1 MAINSSDIKTYMREY
16 CKIVSLLLENEK
28 GILKT
33 NNLYAVDKDIV
44 VKLLSQYKYDLVNN
58 KLKIWRTLKWIQTDK
73 NRFTKNVRV
82 PHSNSFKRMIIIDL
96 NIYYFLL
103 KYI

>member
-1 MAINSSDIKTYMREY
+1 MRISSSDIKSYMSEY
-16 CKIVSLLLENEK
+16 CKVVSLLLENEK
-28 GILKT
+28 GILKA
-33 NNLYAVDKDIV
+33 NDLYAVDKDII

-58 KLKIWRTLKWIQTDK
+58 KLKVWRTLKWIQTDK
-73 NRFTKNVRV
+73 NRFTKNVRI
-82 PHSNSFKRMIIIDL
+82 PHSEGFKRMVIIDL